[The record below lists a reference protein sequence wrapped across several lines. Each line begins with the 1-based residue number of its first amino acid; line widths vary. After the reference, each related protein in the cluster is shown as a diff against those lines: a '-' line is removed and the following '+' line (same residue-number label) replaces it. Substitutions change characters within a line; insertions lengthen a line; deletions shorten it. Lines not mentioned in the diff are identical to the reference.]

1 MKVLVTGV
9 AGFIG
14 SQTARTLLARGDDV
28 IGLDNLNDYYD
39 VNLKLARLARL
50 QGQNNFHFIKADLA
64 DRHEIE
70 RVFEEHRPE
79 RVINLA
85 AQAGVRY
92 AFENPHSYVNSNL
105 VGFLHILEGCRHHG
119 VEHLVYASSSSV
131 YGANTRMPFSI
142 HDNVDHP
149 LNLYAASKKANELM
163 AHSYSHLYELPVTG
177 LRFFTVY
184 GPWGRPDMSLFLF
197 TKKIIAG
204 EPIDVFNFGQHARDF
219 TFIDDIVEGVVR
231 TLDKVATP
239 NPDWNGA
246 EPDPGTALGWRVNP
260 WVKQGILL
268 GFRLG
273 AMVQMGGDEFSFVD
287 KSTYPARRF
296 DPGQGVRVVPGGS
309 TVREGAF
316 LARGV
321 VCMPPMYV
329 NAGAYVDEGTMV
341 DSHALVGSCAQIG
354 KRVHLSA
361 AAQIGG
367 VLEPVNATPVIIED
381 DVLIGGNT
389 GVYEGTLVRRRAVL
403 AAGTILT
410 RGTPVYD
417 IVRGEVLKAS
427 ADHPLV
433 IPEGAVVVPGS
444 RELKRGAE
452 PAWGLSL
459 YTPVIVKY
467 RDDKTDLSA
476 TLEELLR

>member
-1 MKVLVTGV
+1 MTTESK
-9 AGFIG
+9 
-14 SQTARTLLARGDDV
+14 TL
-28 IGLDNLNDYYD
+28 
-39 VNLKLARLARL
+39 
-50 QGQNNFHFIKADLA
+50 QAD
-64 DRHEIE
+64 IE
-70 RVFEEHRPE
+70 RFF
-79 RVINLA
+79 L
-85 AQAGVRY
+85 AGVDAIGDRGAMD
-92 AFENPHSYVNSNL
+92 AFLELRSALSAGL
-105 VGFLHILEGCRHHG
+105 VR
-119 VEHLVYASSSSV
+119 
-131 YGANTRMPFSI
+131 
-142 HDNVDHP
+142 
-149 LNLYAASKKANELM
+149 AAEL
-163 AHSYSHLYELPVTG
+163 
-177 LRFFTVY
+177 
-184 GPWGRPDMSLFLF
+184 
-197 TKKIIAG
+197 
-204 EPIDVFNFGQHARDF
+204 
-219 TFIDDIVEGVVR
+219 
-231 TLDKVATP
+231 
-239 NPDWNGA
+239 
-246 EPDPGTALGWRVNP
+246 DPGTALGWRVNA

-273 AMVQMGGDEFSFVD
+273 TMVQMGGDDFSFVD

-296 DPGQGVRVVPGGS
+296 DPQQGVRVVPGGS
-309 TVREGAF
+309 SIREGAF

-427 ADHPLV
+427 ADQPLI

-452 PAWGLSL
+452 LGGGLSL

-476 TLEELLR
+476 TLEDLLR